1 MSSQFPTW
9 DSYLWEPGG
18 NVLRNLFWERDR
30 FALSQRE
37 YAETAKQQTFIE
49 LGLTQIPRT
58 DDADHLRSIHKAL
71 FHNVYEWAGEYRT
84 VGISKPPTHFAAPAD
99 ISQYLE
105 IAQGLIAGA
114 DWPSMDR
121 EQFAHTTA
129 EVFAYVN
136 LAHPFRE
143 GNGRTSKLFMQH
155 VAEKSPFQIRY
166 APEISGVTAQIWNQ
180 ASMMSAPDLGGWKPH
195 PESLVPIFR
204 ALAVE
209 RNPQQRIERN
219 QTQGERPAEGRSRDA
234 TRQRLSDR
242 IKAESGR
249 DVPRNRRDPRGRP
262 PERGQGR

>member
-1 MSSQFPTW
+1 MSSQFSTW

-30 FALSQRE
+30 FTLSQRE

-49 LGLTQIPRT
+49 LGLTPIPRT

-71 FHNVYEWAGEYRT
+71 FSNVYEWAGEYRT
-84 VGISKPPTHFAAPAD
+84 VGISKSPTHFAAPAD
-99 ISQYLE
+99 IPYYLE
-105 IAQGLIAGA
+105 HAQGLIAGA
-114 DWPSMDR
+114 DWPTMDR

-129 EVFAYVN
+129 EIFAYVN

-209 RNPQQRIERN
+209 RHPQRLELS
-219 QTQGERPAEGRSRDA
+219 QTQAARPTEGRSRDA

-242 IKAESGR
+242 IKAESKPEGL
-249 DVPRNRRDPRGRP
+249 RNRRDPRSRP
-262 PERGQGR
+262 TERGQGR